1 MMLRRV
7 GRAPPDVK
15 PGLRPLC
22 RESAGPLAVDRYTGR
37 AVPATADRHR
47 EASWATLRS
56 IAGCRSQSQESS
68 ITSGLLHFV
77 HAAASSLSAR

>member
-1 MMLRRV
+1 MLRRV
-7 GRAPPDVK
+7 GK
-15 PGLRPLC
+15 
-22 RESAGPLAVDRYTGR
+22 SATGCQARVSGVLSAEASGIASARLSQGR
-37 AVPATADRHR
+37 AAHTAAHRHR
-47 EASWATLRS
+47 DASWTTLRS